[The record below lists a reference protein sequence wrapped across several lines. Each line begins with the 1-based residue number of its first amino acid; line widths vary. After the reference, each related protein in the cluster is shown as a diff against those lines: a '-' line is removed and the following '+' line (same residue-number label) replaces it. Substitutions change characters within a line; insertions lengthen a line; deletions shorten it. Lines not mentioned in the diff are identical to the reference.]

1 MKKMLLILGVLVA
14 VVALASGMTI
24 AYAKDNG
31 NDVKQGNQPC
41 RNLVLGTVMGTAG
54 NATNGTITLFPRGQ
68 NTNQTIDVNSDTK
81 YSLWMV
87 PNQSVGFDKLGSGDW
102 VAVCANNGAAS
113 LVVLLEIPEKPFH
126 LRLEGNVTAVN
137 GNLISGN
144 TKGGGNFTINL
155 SNAGVDILGIQ
166 VGQPVSLTIGKQVPF
181 FSKYFPGLHLGWY
194 IGKGNQGVGPWMKNK
209 GYQEKM
215 GKFRERLEQRYERW
229 QEQGDD

>member
-24 AYAKDNG
+24 AYAKGNG

-54 NATNGTITLFPRGQ
+54 NATNGAITLLPRGQ
-68 NTNQTIDVNSDTK
+68 NANQTIDVNSDTK
-81 YSLWMV
+81 YRVWMV
-87 PNQSVGFDKLGSGDW
+87 ANQSVGFDKLGSGDW

-113 LVVLLEIPEKPFH
+113 LVVLLESPEKPFY

-137 GNLISGN
+137 GNVITGN

-155 SNAGVDILGIQ
+155 TGGGNFTGAA
-166 VGQPVSLTIGKQVPF
+166 GQPIVLDIGKNGPPAWGI
-181 FSKYFPGLHLGWY
+181 SRGPTMKRLMEGIGLWMRNQE
-194 IGKGNQGVGPWMKNK
+194 GKMWR
-209 GYQEKM
+209 
-215 GKFRERLEQRYERW
+215 F
-229 QEQGDD
+229 GD

>member
-24 AYAKDNG
+24 AYAKGNG

-68 NTNQTIDVNSDTK
+68 NTNQTINVNSDTK
-81 YSLWMV
+81 YRVWMV
-87 PNQSVGFDKLGSGDW
+87 ANQSVGFDKLGSGDW

-113 LVVLLEIPEKPFH
+113 LVVLLESPEKPFY

-137 GNLISGN
+137 GNVISGN

-155 SNAGVDILGIQ
+155 TGGGNFTGAS
-166 VGQPVSLTIGKQVPF
+166 GQPIVLDIGKNGPPAWGI
-181 FSKYFPGLHLGWY
+181 SRGPTMKRLMEGIGLWMRNQE
-194 IGKGNQGVGPWMKNK
+194 GKMWR
-209 GYQEKM
+209 
-215 GKFRERLEQRYERW
+215 F
-229 QEQGDD
+229 GD

>member
-41 RNLVLGTVMGTAG
+41 GNLVLGTVMGTAG
-54 NATNGTITLFPRGQ
+54 NATNGAITLLPRGQ

-137 GNLISGN
+137 GNVISGN

-155 SNAGVDILGIQ
+155 TGGGNFTGAA
-166 VGQPVSLTIGKQVPF
+166 GQPIVLDIGKNGPPAWGI
-181 FSKYFPGLHLGWY
+181 SRGPTMKRLMEGIGLWMRNQE
-194 IGKGNQGVGPWMKNK
+194 GKMWR
-209 GYQEKM
+209 
-215 GKFRERLEQRYERW
+215 F
-229 QEQGDD
+229 GD

>member
-24 AYAKDNG
+24 AYAKGNG

-54 NATNGTITLFPRGQ
+54 NATNGTITLLPRGQ
-68 NTNQTIDVNSDTK
+68 NANQTIDVNSDTK

-113 LVVLLEIPEKPFH
+113 LVVLLEIPEKPFY

-137 GNLISGN
+137 GNVISGN

-155 SNAGVDILGIQ
+155 TGGGNFTGAS
-166 VGQPVSLTIGKQVPF
+166 GQPIVLDIGKNGPPAWGI
-181 FSKYFPGLHLGWY
+181 SRGPTMKRLMEG
-194 IGKGNQGVGPWMKNK
+194 IGFWMRNQEG
-209 GYQEKM
+209 KM
-215 GKFRERLEQRYERW
+215 WRF
-229 QEQGDD
+229 GD

>member
-24 AYAKDNG
+24 AYAKGNG

-54 NATNGTITLFPRGQ
+54 NATNGAITLLPRGQ
-68 NTNQTIDVNSDTK
+68 NANQTIDVNSDTK
-81 YSLWMV
+81 YRVWMV
-87 PNQSVGFDKLGSGDW
+87 ANQSVGFDKLGSGDW

-113 LVVLLEIPEKPFH
+113 LVVLLEIPEKPFY

-137 GNLISGN
+137 GNVISGN

-155 SNAGVDILGIQ
+155 TGGGNFTGAS
-166 VGQPVSLTIGKQVPF
+166 GQPIVLDIGKNGPPAWGI
-181 FSKYFPGLHLGWY
+181 SRGPTMKRLMEGIGLWMRNQE
-194 IGKGNQGVGPWMKNK
+194 GKMWR
-209 GYQEKM
+209 
-215 GKFRERLEQRYERW
+215 F
-229 QEQGDD
+229 GD

>member
-24 AYAKDNG
+24 AYAKGNG

-54 NATNGTITLFPRGQ
+54 NATNGTITLLPRGQ
-68 NTNQTIDVNSDTK
+68 NTNQTINVNSDTK
-81 YSLWMV
+81 YRVWMV

-113 LVVLLEIPEKPFH
+113 LVVLLESPEKPFY

-137 GNLISGN
+137 GNVISGN

-155 SNAGVDILGIQ
+155 TGGGNFTGAA
-166 VGQPVSLTIGKQVPF
+166 GQPIVLDIGKNGPPAWGI
-181 FSKYFPGLHLGWY
+181 SRGPTMKRLMEGIGLWMRNQE
-194 IGKGNQGVGPWMKNK
+194 GKMWR
-209 GYQEKM
+209 
-215 GKFRERLEQRYERW
+215 F
-229 QEQGDD
+229 GD

>member
-24 AYAKDNG
+24 AYAKGNG

-54 NATNGTITLFPRGQ
+54 NATNGTITLLPRGQ
-68 NTNQTIDVNSDTK
+68 NANQTINVNSDTK
-81 YSLWMV
+81 YRVWMA
-87 PNQSVGFDKLGSGDW
+87 PNQSVGFDKLGSDDW

-113 LVVLLEIPEKPFH
+113 LVVLLESPEKPFY

-137 GNLISGN
+137 GNVNSGN

-155 SNAGVDILGIQ
+155 TGGGNFTGAS
-166 VGQPVSLTIGKQVPF
+166 GQPIVLDIGKNGSPAWGI
-181 FSKYFPGLHLGWY
+181 SRGPTMKRLMEGIGLWMRNQE
-194 IGKGNQGVGPWMKNK
+194 GKMWR
-209 GYQEKM
+209 
-215 GKFRERLEQRYERW
+215 F
-229 QEQGDD
+229 GD

>member
-24 AYAKDNG
+24 AYAKGNG

-54 NATNGTITLFPRGQ
+54 NATNGAITLLPRGQ
-68 NTNQTIDVNSDTK
+68 NANQTIDVNSDTK

-113 LVVLLEIPEKPFH
+113 LVVLLEIPEKPFY

-137 GNLISGN
+137 GNVISGN

-155 SNAGVDILGIQ
+155 TGGGNFTGAS
-166 VGQPVSLTIGKQVPF
+166 GQPIVLDIGKNGPPAWGI
-181 FSKYFPGLHLGWY
+181 SRGPTMKRLMEGIGLWMRNQE
-194 IGKGNQGVGPWMKNK
+194 GKMWR
-209 GYQEKM
+209 
-215 GKFRERLEQRYERW
+215 F
-229 QEQGDD
+229 GD